1 MRGAATFLMDS
12 RIARTYSL
20 VIMLRLLTRF
30 LGLLLLAGGFI
41 ALIVDGTRSIAGGQ
55 LLVTT
60 LRRGL
65 SESLPGL
72 YQSMSTGIAQKSAFL
87 WDPVTTSL
95 LLLPVS
101 VTLGSLGALCI
112 IFSHRQEEAGR
123 YWRR

>member
-1 MRGAATFLMDS
+1 
-12 RIARTYSL
+12 
-20 VIMLRLLTRF
+20 MLRLLTRF

-60 LRRGL
+60 LRKGI
-65 SESLPGL
+65 SDALPAL
-72 YQSMSTGIAQKSAFL
+72 YQSLQAETAAKSAFL
-87 WDPVTTSL
+87 SDTVMSPL

-101 VTLGSLGALCI
+101 LALGGLGALLI
-112 IFSHRQEEAGR
+112 VFSHKREETAR

>member
-1 MRGAATFLMDS
+1 MD
-12 RIARTYSL
+12 RRAPRTYSL
-20 VIMLRLLTRF
+20 RMLRLITRF

-65 SESLPGL
+65 SETLPGF
-72 YQSMSTGIAQKSAFL
+72 YQSLSTGIAEKSAFL

-101 VTLGSLGALCI
+101 VALGGLGALCI
-112 IFSHRQEEAGR
+112 IYSHRQEDAGR

>member
-1 MRGAATFLMDS
+1 MVDA
-12 RIARTYSL
+12 
-20 VIMLRLLTRF
+20 MLRLLTRF

-65 SESLPGL
+65 SETTPAL
-72 YQSMSTGIAQKSAFL
+72 YKALEADAGAKSAYL
-87 WDPVTTSL
+87 LDAVSMLMALPISL
-95 LLLPVS
+95 
-101 VTLGSLGALCI
+101 TLGTLGALLI
-112 IFSHRQEEAGR
+112 VFSHKQEADR